1 MRTLTSREAEQI
13 ASKLEAEVKEGRGH
27 ARALIR
33 WQGRIVASYGIR
45 RGSRETSHDYI
56 PKQMFLTF
64 RETLDLARC
73 PLTKEGYFEILR
85 QKGKLT

>member
-56 PKQMFLTF
+56 PKQIFLTF

-73 PLTKEGYFEILR
+73 PLTKEGYFEIVR
-85 QKGKLT
+85 QRGKLT

>member
-1 MRTLTSREAEQI
+1 MRTLTSKEAEQI
-13 ASKLEAEVKEGRGH
+13 AAKLEAEIKEGRGH

-45 RGSRETSHDYI
+45 RGSRETSHDYV
-56 PKQMFLTF
+56 PKQIFLTF

-85 QKGKLT
+85 QRGKLA

>member
-1 MRTLTSREAEQI
+1 MRTLTSREAQQI
-13 ASKLEAEVKEGRGH
+13 ASKLEAEIKEGRGH

-45 RGSRETSHDYI
+45 RGSRETSHDYV
-56 PKQMFLTF
+56 PKQIFLTF

-85 QKGKLT
+85 QRGKLA